1 MNSYFTANTIHCGC
15 QNIKSVFRAL
25 EIYNFGLSHATD
37 FYDMPFALYLM
48 FLIIKKVWPLQDGF
62 FCHNK
67 KEGNCNNIWPILFA

>member
-37 FYDMPFALYLM
+37 LYDMPICSLFDVFDNQEGVA
-48 FLIIKKVWPLQDGF
+48 IAGRIS

-67 KEGNCNNIWPILFA
+67 KEGS